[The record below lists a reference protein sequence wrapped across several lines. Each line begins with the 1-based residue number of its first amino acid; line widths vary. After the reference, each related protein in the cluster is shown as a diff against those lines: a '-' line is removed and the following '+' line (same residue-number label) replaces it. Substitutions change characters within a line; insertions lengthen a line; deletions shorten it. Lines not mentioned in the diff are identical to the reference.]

1 MHNPPGELDPLNLA
15 EALHAP
21 EELKHEVAHFR
32 EHDAEVDVWV
42 CAVMLA
48 ICLVVMAFTAEWLV
62 HSANFVRREAN
73 IEEESAFLLSMK
85 TGELNALKFLPA
97 DGSVSF
103 CCL

>member
-1 MHNPPGELDPLNLA
+1 MDLNLT

-21 EELKHEVAHFR
+21 ERLKHEVVHFQ

-48 ICLVVMAFTAEWLV
+48 ICLVVMAFTEWLV

-85 TGELNALKFLPA
+85 TRELHALKFLPA
-97 DGSVSF
+97 DGSASF
-103 CCL
+103 SYL